1 MSQYRFV
8 SCSHAAIVIV
18 TDCKLQGV
26 LPTPTSAAM
35 APKRKI
41 TDYAPPPGS
50 KRAKKTE
57 EVPSGDDG
65 FGEHAAVVDGSQQP
79 TKGDLNKLYSAMQYE
94 KTKHEKTASPLR
106 PTRPLVQPRIST
118 ASGATTSRTKS
129 LPGSLCRRPI
139 LIPSQP
145 SRSTLRG
152 GWAGTRLQLRRSCLL
167 TVPCFKSCWISSQ
180 AGLTGQP
187 HGLPK
192 GKRSTTTKLKAK
204 SL

>member
-1 MSQYRFV
+1 M
-8 SCSHAAIVIV
+8 IV

-94 KTKHEKTASPLR
+94 KTKHENSKPLE
-106 PTRPLVQPRIST
+106 TYKAL
-118 ASGATTSRTKS
+118 
-129 LPGSLCRRPI
+129 GS
-139 LIPSQP
+139 
-145 SRSTLRG
+145 
-152 GWAGTRLQLRRSCLL
+152 
-167 TVPCFKSCWISSQ
+167 
-180 AGLTGQP
+180 
-187 HGLPK
+187 
-192 GKRSTTTKLKAK
+192 AK
-204 SL
+204 DKHNLWRN

>member
-57 EVPSGDDG
+57 EVPSGYDG
-65 FGEHAAVVDGSQQP
+65 FGEHAAVVDGLQQP
-79 TKGDLNKLYSAMQYE
+79 IKGDLNKLYSAMQYA
-94 KTKHEKTASPLR
+94 THNMKTASPLR

-145 SRSTLRG
+145 RRSTLRG
-152 GWAGTRLQLRRSCLL
+152 G
-167 TVPCFKSCWISSQ
+167 
-180 AGLTGQP
+180 
-187 HGLPK
+187 
-192 GKRSTTTKLKAK
+192 
-204 SL
+204 

>member
-1 MSQYRFV
+1 M
-8 SCSHAAIVIV
+8 IV

-94 KTKHEKTASPLR
+94 KQDMNTASPLR

-145 SRSTLRG
+145 RRSTLRG
-152 GWAGTRLQLRRSCLL
+152 G
-167 TVPCFKSCWISSQ
+167 
-180 AGLTGQP
+180 
-187 HGLPK
+187 
-192 GKRSTTTKLKAK
+192 
-204 SL
+204 